1 MPDITL
7 TFDNGPTPGVTGDV
21 LDVLSASGILST
33 FFVVGTKLA
42 EPGAR
47 QLAARAHEEGHWIGN
62 HTWSHP
68 APFGEWP
75 GDQDPAD
82 EILRTQQLLGDL
94 AHPDRLFRTPA
105 GGGHLDGRLLNARAL
120 ECIREQA
127 MTLVLWNAIPR
138 DWDDPDNWVET
149 ALRQFRGIDWTLMV
163 LHDMP
168 TGAMRNL
175 PRFIDAVLGA
185 GGRFRQ
191 DFPPSCV
198 PIRRGRVTG
207 HIERYLNTARIEED
221 IR

>member
-1 MPDITL
+1 
-7 TFDNGPTPGVTGDV
+7 VTGDV
-21 LDVLSASGILST
+21 LDVLSARGILST
-33 FFVVGTKLA
+33 FFVVGTRLA

-47 QLAARAHEEGHWIGN
+47 QLAVRAHEEGHWIGN

-75 GDQDPAD
+75 DDEDPAG
-82 EILRTQQLLGDL
+82 EILRTQELLDDL
-94 AHPDRLFRTPA
+94 AHPDRLFRTPV
-105 GGGHLDGRLLNARAL
+105 GGGYLDRRLLNARAL
-120 ECIREQA
+120 ECIRDQA

-149 ALRQFRGIDWTLMV
+149 ALRQFRGADWTLMV

-168 TGAMRNL
+168 TGAMSNL
-175 PRFIDAVLGA
+175 PRFIDAVMEA

-198 PIRRGRVTG
+198 PILRGRTNG
-207 HIERYLNTARIEED
+207 PIERYVSFERIEE
-221 IR
+221 RNR